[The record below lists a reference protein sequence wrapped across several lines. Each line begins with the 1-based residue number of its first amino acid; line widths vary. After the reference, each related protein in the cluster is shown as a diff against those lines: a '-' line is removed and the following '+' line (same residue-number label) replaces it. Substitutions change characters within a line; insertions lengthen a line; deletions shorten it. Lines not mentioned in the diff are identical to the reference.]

1 MTYYTCREEMRKSYS
16 SQRDSE
22 RRIIMSS
29 SLKYAVLI
37 YVVFAVVEF
46 CGKVAFSDLYSD
58 SSIMAA
64 SLFMVVI
71 EIFWTKKVLDRFH
84 KNMKKEAVE

>member
-29 SLKYAVLI
+29 SLKYAVLV
-37 YVVFAVVEF
+37 YLVFAVVEF
-46 CGKVAFSDLYSD
+46 CGKIAFSDLYSD
-58 SSIMAA
+58 SSIMMASIFMAA
-64 SLFMVVI
+64 I
-71 EIFWTKKVLDRFH
+71 EIFWTKKVLDKFH
-84 KNMKKEAVE
+84 KSTKKEAVE

>member
-1 MTYYTCREEMRKSYS
+1 MRRGYLILK
-16 SQRDSE
+16 DSE
-22 RRIIMSS
+22 RRITMS

-37 YVVFAVVEF
+37 YLVFAVVEF

-58 SSIMAA
+58 SSIMMA

-71 EIFWTKKVLDRFH
+71 EIFWTKKVLDKFY
-84 KNMKKEAVE
+84 KSMKKKEAAEK